1 MMTRDMGARSQALAA
16 QRTGGRM
23 RRVHAMLVSLVLGLA
38 VPSDAWAEP
47 TPAPAECPPPH
58 TGEVDATTGPVDLNS
73 ADEQALLGLPGI
85 GPARAQAI
93 LAYRA
98 AHGGFRSVSQLL
110 QIRGI
115 GRALLKQLRPLVT
128 LRVPAR

>member
-1 MMTRDMGARSQALAA
+1 MRAGCALIALLVGLALPTLAA
-16 QRTGGRM
+16 
-23 RRVHAMLVSLVLGLA
+23 
-38 VPSDAWAEP
+38 AEP
-47 TPAPAECPPPH
+47 SAPSAACPSSASSVVH
-58 TGEVDATTGPVDLNS
+58 GAPVDLNQ
-73 ADEQALLGLPGI
+73 ADEQALLALPGI

-128 LRVPAR
+128 LSQAAR

>member
-1 MMTRDMGARSQALAA
+1 MRRTRCALIAVLVALALPCPA
-16 QRTGGRM
+16 AAEAAAPRQ
-23 RRVHAMLVSLVLGLA
+23 VS
-38 VPSDAWAEP
+38 
-47 TPAPAECPPPH
+47 CPPIELAD
-58 TGEVDATTGPVDLNS
+58 GERVPVDLNR

-98 AHGGFRSVSQLL
+98 AHGRFRSVSQLL

-128 LRVPAR
+128 ISEAAR

>member
-1 MMTRDMGARSQALAA
+1 MRATRRTLAAWLVALALPCGAR
-16 QRTGGRM
+16 
-23 RRVHAMLVSLVLGLA
+23 
-38 VPSDAWAEP
+38 AEP
-47 TPAPAECPPPH
+47 PRPPPAGCPQAAHMQAEAAPA
-58 TGEVDATTGPVDLNS
+58 GPIDLNR

-128 LRVPAR
+128 LGEAAR